1 MIDRRIFLMNF
12 GIGLAGAVA
21 MPRLPF
27 GASSSD
33 QLIRPKALRAGDTV
47 GLITPATYVPDP
59 DRIALAD
66 RTIKYFG
73 LRMKLGKNAGKRM
86 GDYHLSIDERLDDLH
101 SMFRDRQVSAVFA
114 IRGGYGSMH
123 LLDRIDYDLI
133 RRNPKIFLGY
143 SDITALH
150 LAINKLA
157 RLVTFHGPIALSRFT
172 DFTQKYFRKALFET
186 QPIGKVTNPPESD
199 ALRPGHHLRTI
210 RPGVA
215 TGPLLGGN
223 LTLISN
229 TMGTPYEID
238 TRDKILFL
246 EDVDEEPYS
255 IDRMLTHLRLAGK
268 FDNVAGVIFGE
279 CQDCR
284 PKDYK
289 PSSTIPYGLGEVL
302 DNILGDLKVPVLYG
316 LTIGHTDDQLTL
328 PLGVNATLDATNGTV
343 DIKEAAVL

>member
-1 MIDRRIFLMNF
+1 MRRRSFLHTF
-12 GIGLAGAVA
+12 GAGLALPLVA
-21 MPRLPF
+21 RDLL
-27 GASSSD
+27 GASSLVD
-33 QLIRPKALRAGDTV
+33 GLIRPRALKAGDTV

-59 DRIALAD
+59 DRLALAE

-73 LRMKLGKNAGKRM
+73 LRMKMGKNAGKRM
-86 GDYHLSIDERLDDLH
+86 NDYRTSIEERLDDLH
-101 SMFRDRQVSAVFA
+101 AMFSDKTVDAVFA

-143 SDITALH
+143 SDITAMH
-150 LAINKLA
+150 LAINKQA
-157 RLVTFHGPIALSRFT
+157 KLVTFHGPITLSRFT
-172 DFTQKYFRKALFET
+172 DYTQKYFRKALFET
-186 QPIGKVTNPPESD
+186 QPIGTVTNPPESNE
-199 ALRPGHHLRTI
+199 LRPSHPLRTI
-210 RPGVA
+210 RPGIA
-215 TGPLLGGN
+215 TGLLTGGN

-229 TMGTPYEID
+229 TMGTPYEIE
-238 TRDKILFL
+238 TRGRILFL

-268 FDNVAGVIFGE
+268 FDGVAGVIFGE

-289 PSSTIPYGLGEVL
+289 PSATIPYGLGEVL
-302 DNILGDLKVPVLYG
+302 DNILGGLKVPVLYG

-328 PLGVNATLDATNGTV
+328 PLGVSATLNATNGTLE
-343 DIKEAAVL
+343 IKEAGVI

>member
-1 MIDRRIFLMNF
+1 MNF
-12 GIGLAGAVA
+12 GVGLAGALTMPSLRVA
-21 MPRLPF
+21 
-27 GASSSD
+27 ASSSD
-33 QLIRPKALRAGDTV
+33 PLIRPKALRAGDTV
-47 GLITPATYVPDP
+47 GLVTPATYVPDP
-59 DRIALAD
+59 DRIALAE

-73 LRMKLGKNAGKRM
+73 LRMKLAKNAGKRM

-101 SMFRDRQVSAVFA
+101 AMFGDKEVSGVFA

-133 RRNPKIFLGY
+133 RHNPKIFLGY
-143 SDITALH
+143 SDITAMH
-150 LAINKLA
+150 LAINKQA
-157 RLVTFHGPIALSRFT
+157 KLVTFHGPIALSRFT

-186 QPIGKVTNPPESD
+186 QPIGRVTNPPESNE
-199 ALRPGHHLRTI
+199 LRPGHPLRTI
-210 RPGVA
+210 RTGVA
-215 TGPLLGGN
+215 TGPLIGGN

-238 TRDKILFL
+238 TRGKILFL

-268 FDNVAGVIFGE
+268 FDGVAGVIFGE

-289 PSSTIPYGLGEVL
+289 PSSTITYGLGEVL
-302 DNILGDLKVPVLYG
+302 DNILGDLTVPVLYG

>member
-1 MIDRRIFLMNF
+1 MERRNFLQSLSASLAVPLLARDLIRAKPF
-12 GIGLAGAVA
+12 ADGLV
-21 MPRLPF
+21 
-27 GASSSD
+27 
-33 QLIRPKALRAGDTV
+33 RPKALKAGDTV

-59 DRIALAD
+59 DRLALAE

-73 LRMKLGKNAGKRM
+73 SRMKMGKNAGKRM
-86 GDYHLSIDERLDDLH
+86 NDYRTSIEERLDDLH
-101 SMFRDRQVSAVFA
+101 AMFSDKIVDAVFA

-143 SDITALH
+143 SDITAMH
-150 LAINKLA
+150 LAINKHA
-157 RLVTFHGPIALSRFT
+157 KLVTFHGPITLSRFT
-172 DFTQKYFRKALFET
+172 DYTQKYFRKALFET
-186 QPIGKVTNPPESD
+186 QPIGTVTNPPESNE
-199 ALRPGHHLRTI
+199 LRPSHPLRTI
-210 RPGVA
+210 RPGIA
-215 TGPLLGGN
+215 TGLLTGGN

-229 TMGTPYEID
+229 TMGTPYEIE
-238 TRDKILFL
+238 TRGKILFL

-268 FDNVAGVIFGE
+268 FDGVAGVIFGE

-289 PSSTIPYGLGEVL
+289 PSAAIPYGLGEVL

-328 PLGVNATLDATNGTV
+328 PLGVAATLDATNRTLE
-343 DIKEAAVL
+343 IKEAGVR